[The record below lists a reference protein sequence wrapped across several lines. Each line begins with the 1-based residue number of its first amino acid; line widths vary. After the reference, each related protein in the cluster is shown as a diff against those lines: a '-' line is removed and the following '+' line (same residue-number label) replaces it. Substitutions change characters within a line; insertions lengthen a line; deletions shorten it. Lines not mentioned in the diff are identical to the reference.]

1 LSEHVLHLD
10 LISLAPDLT
19 PEARGTVVA
28 GARDLS
34 ALPDVLQIG
43 ALEASDE
50 LALYFVL
57 KGFAALEPFGTDP
70 AYVRFLQGSVAP
82 VLRGLAG
89 ADVRLQ
95 DDFPSDNAPFGACV
109 AVAAPFQTY
118 DWEIS
123 AALTAWRDG
132 LNATSSTIGLAVGEH
147 GRYRGV
153 ALAFAAEP
161 LPGAVMLSPR
171 FGTTLITGR
180 ARRLA

>member
-10 LISLAPDLT
+10 LISLAPDLA
-19 PEARGTVVA
+19 PEAREAVIKDAVELA
-28 GARDLS
+28 

-57 KGFAALEPFGTDP
+57 EGFAALEPFGTDP

-95 DDFPSDNAPFGACV
+95 DDFPSDNAAFGACL

-118 DWEIS
+118 DWEVS
-123 AALTAWRDG
+123 ATLTAWRDG
-132 LNATSSTIGLAVGEH
+132 LHASSSAIGLAVGEH

-153 ALAFAAEP
+153 ALAFADEP
-161 LPGAVMLSPR
+161 LPDTATLSPR

>member
-1 LSEHVLHLD
+1 VSDQVLHLD
-10 LISLAPDLT
+10 LISLSETAS
-19 PEARGTVVA
+19 PEAREALITAAA
-28 GARDLS
+28 GLAS
-34 ALPDVLQIG
+34 IPNVLRIG
-43 ALEASDE
+43 IIEAADE

-57 KGFAALEPFGTDP
+57 QGFGALEPFGTDP

-95 DDFPSDNAPFGACV
+95 ADFADADPAYGACV

-118 DWEIS
+118 DWEVS
-123 AALTAWRDG
+123 AALVAWRDSLTSTASAVG
-132 LNATSSTIGLAVGEH
+132 LQVGEH
-147 GRYRGV
+147 GRFRGM
-153 ALAFAAEP
+153 AIAFAGEP
-161 LPGAVMLSPR
+161 LPGAVVLSPR